1 MKNIILALFLI
12 VPFFLNGQ
20 SQHEL
25 KLNILSSLD
34 KEPMLQYEYVSG
46 KNIGVE
52 FLTGYLKRGL
62 VVGKASTAP
71 LLDFQSFPRHFAVA
85 GVALKYYVEPNSL
98 AKGAHIGVYA
108 RTELQVAEKDGYEL
122 AFREAFGQEPV
133 LESDNRLF
141 LGAATGYK
149 WLISDHWIIEP
160 QVRYG
165 WNAIKPSTIQE
176 WQGEIFLS
184 LGYRF

>member
-1 MKNIILALFLI
+1 MKKLVPVLFLF
-12 VPFFLNGQ
+12 VPFFLFGQ

-34 KEPMLQYEYVSG
+34 EQPMLQYEFASE

-52 FLTGYLKRGL
+52 FLAGYLKRGL

-85 GVALKYYVEPNSL
+85 GLALKYYVEPNSA
-98 AKGAHIGVYA
+98 AKGAHIGLYA
-108 RTELQVAEKDGYEL
+108 RTELQVAEKEGYEQ
-122 AFREAFGQEPV
+122 AFRQAFGEEPV
-133 LESDNRLF
+133 LESDNRLN
-141 LGAATGYK
+141 LGAGMGYK
-149 WLISDHWIIEP
+149 WVISDHWIIEP

-165 WNAIKPSTIQE
+165 WNAVKPSTIQE
-176 WQGEIFLS
+176 WQGELFLS